1 MTIKQVDIK
10 AGLDVIQKDKND
22 INTNSVLAL
31 RPVSSSP
38 FYIESPKDSKENQN
52 DLNRPGTSHYEPL
65 HYNPKEDEEKEDED
79 LI

>member
-10 AGLDVIQKDKND
+10 AGLDVIQKEQNY

-52 DLNRPGTSHYEPL
+52 DLNRPGTSHYEMI
-65 HYNPKEDEEKEDED
+65 HYNPQEHEENEDEE
-79 LI
+79 L